1 MPPMPLH
8 RPRRIRATSERF
20 PDDEPERERR
30 GLAGCGNENN
40 YKNRRIERVAVS
52 LSVLGL
58 GVGCRLEPPQVS
70 SGLRSFSP
78 AGLKPP
84 CGARALG
91 ARIDRWVVAA
101 PSPFALR
108 PSARLARCTA
118 GRWSR
123 GCMAGWR
130 WARTDRPV
138 APPASAGGAADR
150 RIRRPRRSARAAVS
164 VRARG
169 SPHAGPGARRVSHGR
184 RASVR
189 RTDHGRGFVREG
201 SKYETRSRRVAGLTV
216 IAITYVLR
224 NTRPYRHV

>member
-70 SGLRSFSP
+70 SGLRNFSP

-91 ARIDRWVVAA
+91 ARIDRWV
-101 PSPFALR
+101 LR
-108 PSARLARCTA
+108 PSVALRLRPAPR
-118 GRWSR
+118 GSR
-123 GCMAGWR
+123 GTAVESCCMAGWR

-150 RIRRPRRSARAAVS
+150 RIRPTTE
-164 VRARG
+164 RARG
-169 SPHAGPGARRVSHGR
+169 GVGP
-184 RASVR
+184 
-189 RTDHGRGFVREG
+189 
-201 SKYETRSRRVAGLTV
+201 RRVAGRR
-216 IAITYVLR
+216 AAGR
-224 NTRPYRHV
+224 SG

>member
-91 ARIDRWVVAA
+91 ARIDRWVDVAA

-108 PSARLARCTA
+108 PSARLARYGGEVVLYGGVAVGPHGSASCPTCQRRGRGGSPDPAHDGARARRCRSAPRRVA
-118 GRWSR
+118 G
-123 GCMAGWR
+123 
-130 WARTDRPV
+130 
-138 APPASAGGAADR
+138 
-150 RIRRPRRSARAAVS
+150 RRPRRVY
-164 VRARG
+164 
-169 SPHAGPGARRVSHGR
+169 PGR
-184 RASVR
+184 RACTAYGPR
-189 RTDHGRGFVREG
+189 
-201 SKYETRSRRVAGLTV
+201 
-216 IAITYVLR
+216 
-224 NTRPYRHV
+224 

>member
-91 ARIDRWVVAA
+91 ARIDRWVDVAA

-108 PSARLARCTA
+108 PSARLARYAAVESC
-118 GRWSR
+118 
-123 GCMAGWR
+123 CMAGWR

-150 RIRRPRRSARAAVS
+150 RIRPTTE
-164 VRARG
+164 RARG
-169 SPHAGPGARRVSHGR
+169 GVGP
-184 RASVR
+184 
-189 RTDHGRGFVREG
+189 
-201 SKYETRSRRVAGLTV
+201 RRVAGRRAAG
-216 IAITYVLR
+216 IR
-224 NTRPYRHV
+224 G

>member
-108 PSARLARCTA
+108 PFRA
-118 GRWSR
+118 
-123 GCMAGWR
+123 
-130 WARTDRPV
+130 
-138 APPASAGGAADR
+138 
-150 RIRRPRRSARAAVS
+150 ARAVYGRAVES
-164 VRARG
+164 RLYGGVAVGPHGSASCPTCQRRGRGGSPDPAPTTERARG
-169 SPHAGPGARRVSHGR
+169 GVGPRARVAARRSGR
-184 RASVR
+184 A
-189 RTDHGRGFVREG
+189 
-201 SKYETRSRRVAGLTV
+201 AG
-216 IAITYVLR
+216 IAR
-224 NTRPYRHV
+224 

>member
-91 ARIDRWVVAA
+91 ARIDRWV
-101 PSPFALR
+101 LR
-108 PSARLARCTA
+108 PSRFAFGLPARLARYGGGVVLYGGVAVGPHGSASCPTCQRR
-118 GRWSR
+118 GRGGSPDPAHD
-123 GCMAGWR
+123 G
-130 WARTDRPV
+130 ARARRCRS
-138 APPASAGGAADR
+138 APG
-150 RIRRPRRSARAAVS
+150 RRSAR
-164 VRARG
+164 G
-169 SPHAGPGARRVSHGR
+169 GYYPGR
-184 RASVR
+184 RACR
-189 RTDHGRGFVREG
+189 CTAYGPR
-201 SKYETRSRRVAGLTV
+201 
-216 IAITYVLR
+216 
-224 NTRPYRHV
+224 

>member
-91 ARIDRWVVAA
+91 ARIDRWVDVAA

-108 PSARLARCTA
+108 PSAGGSRGTR
-118 GRWSR
+118 RWSR
-123 GCMAGWR
+123 VVWR
-130 WARTDRPV
+130 GGGGPARIGQLPHLP
-138 APPASAGGAADR
+138 APGAR
-150 RIRRPRRSARAAVS
+150 RIAGSVPRRSARAAVS
-164 VRARG
+164 VRAG
-169 SPHAGPGARRVSHGR
+169 SPVGARPASIRVGGR
-184 RASVR
+184 VR
-189 RTDHGRGFVREG
+189 RTDHGRG
-201 SKYETRSRRVAGLTV
+201 YEKGRSTRRGVGEWRDS
-216 IAITYVLR
+216 
-224 NTRPYRHV
+224 P

>member
-91 ARIDRWVVAA
+91 ARIDRWVDVAA

-108 PSARLARCTA
+108 PPARLLARYGGGTCT
-118 GRWSR
+118 GVVLY
-123 GCMAGWR
+123 GG
-130 WARTDRPV
+130 
-138 APPASAGGAADR
+138 AGGGPARIGQLPHLPAPGAR
-150 RIRRPRRSARAAVS
+150 RIAGSGPRRSARAAVS
-164 VRARG
+164 VRAG
-169 SPHAGPGARRVSHGR
+169 SPRSARGGYPRVGGR
-184 RASVR
+184 VR
-189 RTDHGRGFVREG
+189 RTDHGRG
-201 SKYETRSRRVAGLTV
+201 YEKGRSTRRGVGEWRDS
-216 IAITYVLR
+216 
-224 NTRPYRHV
+224 P